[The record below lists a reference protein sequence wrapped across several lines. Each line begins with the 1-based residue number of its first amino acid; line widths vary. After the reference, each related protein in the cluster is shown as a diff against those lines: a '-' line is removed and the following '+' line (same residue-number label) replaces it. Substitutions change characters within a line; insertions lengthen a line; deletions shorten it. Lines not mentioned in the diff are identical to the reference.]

1 MLEAI
6 NVSFFFFA
14 SNSEREIS
22 RTLRNKRFYGIKRYE
37 MAASLFVKTNK
48 GGIKIKEKKEEEG
61 KKDEAFNCFPKVE
74 RGEC

>member
-1 MLEAI
+1 
-6 NVSFFFFA
+6 
-14 SNSEREIS
+14 
-22 RTLRNKRFYGIKRYE
+22 